1 MVEGIEKRTVSSP
14 RILAGTKKEG
24 FLWVSSMLTNRPK
37 TKILVDGGDPE
48 ETLRIKTLIGFVD
61 GQTTNPSL
69 IAKNPEIQ
77 RRLASGHQLSEQEVK
92 DAYKKIVQ
100 SISPLVGDAGVSI
113 EVFADLDSRAEEMFA
128 QGQEMFTWIP
138 NAYVKYPSTHEGLRA
153 AEMSVQKSIRVN
165 MTLCFSQEQAAAV
178 YAATRGSKE
187 PVYVSPFVGRL
198 DDQGEDGMDLV
209 RNIKKMYER
218 SDRHVPVLAASI
230 RTINHLLCSF
240 LLGAELA
247 TVPSKVL
254 QEWAAA
260 GFPMP
265 DQNFK
270 YKPVDA
276 KGKALKPIPYK
287 ELDLDQ
293 PWERFDLAHELTTKG
308 IQKFVA
314 DYQSTLRRPA

>member
-1 MVEGIEKRTVSSP
+1 
-14 RILAGTKKEG
+14 
-24 FLWVSSMLTNRPK
+24 MLTNKPK

-48 ETLRIKTLIGFVD
+48 ETLRIKSLIGFVD

-77 RRLASGHQLSEQEVK
+77 KRLAAGHRLSAQEET
-92 DAYKKIVQ
+92 DEYKKIVQ

-113 EVFADLDSRAEEMFA
+113 EVFADLDSRADEMLA
-128 QGQEMFTWIP
+128 QGQEMFSWIP
-138 NAYVKYPSTHEGLRA
+138 NAYVKYPCTHEGLRA

-178 YAATRGSKE
+178 YAATKGSKE

-198 DDQGEDGMDLV
+198 DDRGEDGMDLV

-218 SDRHVPVLAASI
+218 GDGHVHVLAASI
-230 RTINHLLCSF
+230 RTIDHLLCSF
-240 LLGAELA
+240 FLGAELA
-247 TVPSKVL
+247 TVPNKVL

-260 GFPMP
+260 DFPMP
-265 DQNFK
+265 DHDFT
-270 YKPVDA
+270 YKAVDA
-276 KGKALKPIPYK
+276 KGKSLKPIAYK
-287 ELDLDQ
+287 DLDLNL
-293 PWERFDLAHELTTKG
+293 PWESFDLAHELTSKG

-314 DYQSTLRRPA
+314 DYQSTLRRSA